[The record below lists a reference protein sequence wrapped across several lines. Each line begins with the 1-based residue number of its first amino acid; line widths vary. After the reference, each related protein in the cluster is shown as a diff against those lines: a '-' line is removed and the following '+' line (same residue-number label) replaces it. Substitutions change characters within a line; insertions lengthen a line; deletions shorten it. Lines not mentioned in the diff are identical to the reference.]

1 MKKRLAVIC
10 FLAAMTM
17 STAALA
23 DITVTPT
30 GKSFTDTG
38 WIDGS
43 NLMKAGSYDGCC
55 MQDADGNALTGTDYT
70 RFEYEHGYIKGRART
85 EEVNNYGVL
94 TQSGDLIITC
104 EYGDIRI
111 ENGSWALGIKLVL
124 ADANNYDY
132 ESWFSSE
139 DKYFLIETVDVYHL
153 TGDSAVLA
161 GSFPREN
168 FMDAE
173 AEGDYIKIQNRADE
187 TVTLYDGDFQVVAQ
201 DLRSIYDDVEQ
212 AQEYVTFSENGQQG
226 IADRDGNVL
235 AAPAFRYVY
244 DILEDGY
251 VIVST
256 GDKEGMID
264 LTGNVVVPAEYDHIQ
279 RNYYGAADYAG
290 YVAAGYVACDRD
302 GKTAFCDL
310 NGNETMEAKYAKD
323 NVDVYGASALLTDME
338 GNVRLLAADGVET
351 VLDQA
356 HSDARVLYYSDGRLY
371 TFTDADYNYGLMDW
385 HGNELLPAQYNSIKL
400 SGDGSM
406 LLVGIDY
413 SNCELYTVDYGMND
427 AAAAPAADNGNAGS
441 AEESTE
447 AAQDAANAAGGDA
460 PAENAGGSNVTPL
473 GALFDSIISLVNS
486 DLEANR
492 GAVATLIDTAASMLA
507 ENQGDIKTILDSV
520 SSLVSSGLGDAT
532 SITALLNSAKSLLG

>member
-94 TQSGDLIITC
+94 TQSGDLIIPC

-264 LTGNVVVPAEYDHIQ
+264 LTGKVVVPAEYDHIQ

>member
-1 MKKRLAVIC
+1 MKKRFAVIC
-10 FLAAMTM
+10 FLAAVTM

-23 DITVTPT
+23 DITITPT
-30 GKSFTDTG
+30 GKTFTDTE

-43 NLMKAGSYDGCC
+43 NLMKTGSYSEFC
-55 MQDADGNALTGTDYT
+55 MEDADGNALTGTDYT
-70 RFEYEHGYIKGRART
+70 GFEYKNGYIKGRART

-94 TQSGDLIITC
+94 TQSGDLIIPC
-104 EYGDIRI
+104 EYGDIKI
-111 ENGSWALGIKLVL
+111 ENSSWALGFKLVL

-139 DKYFLIETVDVYHL
+139 DKYYLIETVDVYHL

-187 TVTLYDGDFQVVAQ
+187 TVTLYDGDFQVVTQ
-201 DLRSIYDDVEQ
+201 DLRSIYDEVEQ

-256 GDKEGMID
+256 GDREGMID
-264 LTGNVVVPAEYDHIQ
+264 LTGKVVVPAEYDHLQ
-279 RNYYGAADYAG
+279 RNYYGAEDYNG
-290 YVAAGYVACDRD
+290 YVAAGYVACERD
-302 GKTAFCDL
+302 GKVAFCDL

-323 NVDVYGASALLTDME
+323 NVDIYGASALLTDME
-338 GNVRLLAADGVET
+338 GNVRILAADGVET

-356 HSDARVLYYSDGRLY
+356 HSDARVLYYANGLLY
-371 TFTDADYNYGLMDW
+371 RFTDEDYNYGLMDW
-385 HGNELLPAQYNSIKL
+385 HGNELLPAQYSSIEI

-406 LLVGIDY
+406 LLVSTDY
-413 SNCELYTVDYGMND
+413 TNCELYTVDYGMND
-427 AAAAPAADNGNAGS
+427 AAAAPAIDDGNAGT
-441 AEESTE
+441 AEDSTE
-447 AAQDAANAAGGDA
+447 AAQDAAGGDA
-460 PAENAGGSNVTPL
+460 PDGDAGGSNVTPL

-486 DLEANR
+486 DFEANR
-492 GAVATLIDTAASMLA
+492 GAVVTLIDTAASMLA
-507 ENQGDIKTILDSV
+507 ENQGDIRTILDSV

-532 SITALLNSAKSLLG
+532 SIAALLNSAKALLG

>member
-30 GKSFTDTG
+30 GKSFTDTE

-94 TQSGDLIITC
+94 TQSGDLIIPC

-212 AQEYVTFSENGQQG
+212 AQEYVTFSETGQQG

-356 HSDARVLYYSDGRLY
+356 HSDAKVLYYANGLLY
-371 TFTDADYNYGLMDW
+371 TFTDENYNYGLMDW

>member
-30 GKSFTDTG
+30 GKSFTDTE

-94 TQSGDLIITC
+94 TQSGDLIIPC

-264 LTGNVVVPAEYDHIQ
+264 LTGKVVVPAEYDHIQ

-356 HSDARVLYYSDGRLY
+356 HSDAKVLYYANGLLY
-371 TFTDADYNYGLMDW
+371 TFTDENYNYGLMDW

>member
-94 TQSGDLIITC
+94 TQSGDLIIPC

-356 HSDARVLYYSDGRLY
+356 HSDAKVLYYANGLLY
-371 TFTDADYNYGLMDW
+371 TFTDENYNYGLMAW
-385 HGNELLPAQYNSIKL
+385 HGHELLPAQYNSIKL

>member
-30 GKSFTDTG
+30 GKSFTDTE

-94 TQSGDLIITC
+94 TQSGDLIIPC

-264 LTGNVVVPAEYDHIQ
+264 LTGKVVVPAEYDHIQ

-302 GKTAFCDL
+302 GKVAFCDL

-323 NVDVYGASALLTDME
+323 NVDVCGASALLTDME

-356 HSDARVLYYSDGRLY
+356 HSDARVLYYANGLLY
-371 TFTDADYNYGLMDW
+371 TFTDENYNYGLMDW
-385 HGNELLPAQYNSIKL
+385 HGNELLPAQYDSIEL

-460 PAENAGGSNVTPL
+460 PAENTGGSNVTPL

>member
-94 TQSGDLIITC
+94 TQSGDLIIPC

-356 HSDARVLYYSDGRLY
+356 HSDAKVLYYANGLLY
-371 TFTDADYNYGLMDW
+371 TFTDENYNYGLMDW